1 MTQITAHYNLN
12 IQAQKQLENDV
23 FTFIANKYHQSPKIK
38 DKYDLTQV
46 DILSNQDLHVIV
58 RLEPKT
64 DKGKGYIP
72 SFFSHYSELKD
83 EPILTESEEDG
94 YLIAYN
100 EDFNTKVLFIYYTVE
115 RNHDSN
121 IEE

>member
-12 IQAQKQLENDV
+12 LQAQQQLENDV
-23 FTFIANKYHQSPKIK
+23 FTFIANKYHTSPNIK
-38 DKYDLTQV
+38 DKYNLTQI

-64 DKGKGYIP
+64 DEEKGYIS

-121 IEE
+121 TEE